1 MNIDVTISIHALLAE
16 SDVLAL
22 CSFGGAFDFYPRS
35 PCGERPIILAHW
47 GGTKRF
53 LSTLSL
59 RRATSWVIT
68 SVLMLHHFYPRSPCG
83 ERLYDMLI
91 ERANDHISIH
101 ALLAESD
108 LIGFYAL
115 SPNQLF
121 LSTLS
126 LRRATAAVCVP
137 HFSLAISIH
146 ALLAESDAGRR
157 CLCYRL
163 HISIHALL
171 AESDSSWLSSGRRF
185 STFLS
190 TLSLRRATYDGKT
203 VDTKISISIHA
214 LLAESDRPP
223 RQCCPPRCYFYP
235 RSPCRERHLGLY
247 LFERAAIISIHALL
261 AESDWKMAAR
271 WCGCM
276 NFYPRSPCGERLMR
290 KFWPQSAHYFYP
302 RSPCGERQPGMVIS
316 IGTGDISIHALL
328 AESDDRAGCD

>member
-171 AESDSSWLSSGRRF
+171 AESD
-185 STFLS
+185 
-190 TLSLRRATYDGKT
+190 
-203 VDTKISISIHA
+203 
-214 LLAESDRPP
+214 RPP

-235 RSPCRERHLGLY
+235 HSPCGERHLGLY

-261 AESDWKMAAR
+261 AESDTVDA
-271 WCGCM
+271 
-276 NFYPRSPCGERLMR
+276 NGERSIAVFLSTLSLR
-290 KFWPQSAHYFYP
+290 RATGRWP
-302 RSPCGERQPGMVIS
+302 
-316 IGTGDISIHALL
+316 HAG
-328 AESDDRAGCD
+328 AAV